1 MRLPLSSTRRRATQS
16 VLLPSRNNSPRLKS
30 PRRAASLIAMATKS
44 GFCASLKSTTTIRSK
59 LCRSLSD
66 CVRRSMADL
75 TTSTSKQPPSAKKT
89 LPQAGQS
96 GGASTIALVKSKSRP
111 LRTLLA
117 QTLLAQLA
125 SLFVVQYW
133 AEFHIQVA
141 VPVQRP
147 VRYGLA
153 LSDSQI
159 ATPRPRIRSCQ
170 RPMSLMLV
178 PRSCSS
184 CSGVICE
191 NIAKASASFPG

>member
-1 MRLPLSSTRRRATQS
+1 MEAKSRRKDPTGYEEEVDVLSRTRAGDCNETAAFIDEVVSDAKRIA
-16 VLLPSRNNSPRLKS
+16 PSRNNSPRLKS

-66 CVRRSMADL
+66 RVRRSMADL

-133 AEFHIQVA
+133 AEFQIQDA
-141 VPVQRP
+141 VPV
-147 VRYGLA
+147 
-153 LSDSQI
+153 
-159 ATPRPRIRSCQ
+159 
-170 RPMSLMLV
+170 
-178 PRSCSS
+178 
-184 CSGVICE
+184 
-191 NIAKASASFPG
+191 